1 MGSSLVE
8 DERVEGEFFMKKA
21 VGCVQG
27 RLGKSLA
34 FVSNYHNNQNK
45 IYMVSGLGCTLNYQ
59 LRICVRSFIVA
70 GINQLKTGVYR

>member
-1 MGSSLVE
+1 MGSSLGGLVE

-34 FVSNYHNNQNK
+34 FVSNYHNNQIK
-45 IYMVSGLGCTLNYQ
+45 YKWCQ
-59 LRICVRSFIVA
+59 A
-70 GINQLKTGVYR
+70 

>member
-1 MGSSLVE
+1 MGSSLGGFVE

-34 FVSNYHNNQNK
+34 FVSNCYNNNK
-45 IYMVSGLGCTLNYQ
+45 IKYSVCLSLGCTTQ
-59 LRICVRSFIVA
+59 
-70 GINQLKTGVYR
+70 QED